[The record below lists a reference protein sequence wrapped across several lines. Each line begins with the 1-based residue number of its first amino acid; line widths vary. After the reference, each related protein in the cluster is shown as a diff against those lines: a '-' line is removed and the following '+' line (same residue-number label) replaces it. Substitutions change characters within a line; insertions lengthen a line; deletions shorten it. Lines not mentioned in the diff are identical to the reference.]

1 MISLNKRC
9 HLRRYL
15 NHSESIINFSF
26 QILLSLLVC
35 LDCCNPD
42 TSEAF
47 STTSDVSCI
56 NLAFISLAVDITA
69 NWLIAEQIDLFLLG
83 ITSRIVLELRPLSL
97 GLQLNFW
104 TWLHIRFWYLFLHFF
119 NCDDTLLRL
128 TRLFLLSMIFLRNC
142 ALFNSWIQLTISIFS
157 SENVSILRW
166 FWWRPISFVSWVLQR
181 FNLELNYILLDFK
194 QVFAGIV
201 KLGNYTFTPY

>member
-1 MISLNKRC
+1 MKIDIFFFFLYLLFFIKFWCPNFCIWPYQIVLLDYIRWMMISLNKRC

-42 TSEAF
+42 TCEAF

-97 GLQLNFW
+97 GL
-104 TWLHIRFWYLFLHFF
+104 
-119 NCDDTLLRL
+119 
-128 TRLFLLSMIFLRNC
+128 
-142 ALFNSWIQLTISIFS
+142 
-157 SENVSILRW
+157 
-166 FWWRPISFVSWVLQR
+166 
-181 FNLELNYILLDFK
+181 
-194 QVFAGIV
+194 
-201 KLGNYTFTPY
+201 